1 MFCSIYISFFSA
13 FFNLYGI
20 RLASIL
26 SAITFP
32 LIEIENISHERTFLC
47 YDDITEIMLK
57 IIEVQNPNFRMV
69 IMNLVINFLFH
80 FTFIFK
86 HILSCLMY
94 HFFFYC
100 VQVNGQ
106 DLSQSTHEEA
116 VEAFRSA
123 KEPIVV
129 EVLRRAN
136 KAKMKSR
143 SPTMVSVGT
152 QTEEEIFCSNESPPT
167 PPPGFYAFNGSG

>member
-94 HFFFYC
+94 HFFFLLC
-100 VQVNGQ
+100 SGKWTRSFTI
-106 DLSQSTHEEA
+106 DSWRSCRSFSKCKRTHCGRSIEE
-116 VEAFRSA
+116 S
-123 KEPIVV
+123 KQ
-129 EVLRRAN
+129 
-136 KAKMKSR
+136 
-143 SPTMVSVGT
+143 G
-152 QTEEEIFCSNESPPT
+152 
-167 PPPGFYAFNGSG
+167 